1 MDVIIYLQALI
12 LGVVEGLT
20 EFLPISSTG
29 HLIVVGEWL
38 NFKGE
43 MANSFEV
50 VIQLGA
56 ILAVCWEYRTKLT
69 KVIFNINKDRN
80 AKKLAYNLILG
91 FLPAALIGFFFIKD
105 IKAYLFNPLVVGWA
119 LIIGGVIIWWVERKP
134 QPVRVNTVEDIQPM
148 DALKIGFA
156 QCLALIPG
164 ASRSAATIMGGI
176 LFGLERKVATEFSFF
191 LAMPVIFAATVYDL
205 YKNWSILTWND
216 LPVFAIGLVAAFISA
231 FITVKGLLRFI
242 STHTFMP
249 FAWYRIGLGVGILI
263 WVM

>member
-43 MANSFEV
+43 VASSFEV

-56 ILAVCWEYRTKLT
+56 ILAVCWEYRAKLT
-69 KVIFNINKDRN
+69 NVLFNANTDKN
-80 AKKLAYNLILG
+80 ARKLVYNLVLG

-105 IKAYLFNPLVVGWA
+105 IKAYLFNPVVVGWA
-119 LIIGGVIIWWVERKP
+119 LIIGGLIIWWVERKP
-134 QPVRVNTVEDIQPM
+134 QPVRVNTLQEIRPM

-164 ASRSAATIMGGI
+164 ASRSGATIMGGI

-191 LAMPVIFAATVYDL
+191 LAIPVIFAAALYDL
-205 YKNWSILTWND
+205 YKNWSILTISD
-216 LPVFAIGLVAAFISA
+216 FPIFAIGFIAAFLSA
-231 FITVKGLLRFI
+231 FIAVKALLRFI
-242 STHTFMP
+242 ATHTFMP